1 MKRITALFAV
11 IVLAATMFAG
21 CDDSTLY
28 RHYDASAYEKQFAA
42 PEKGDTMAEFTT
54 NMGTIV
60 VRLFPKEAPKAVENF
75 VTHAQEGYYDG
86 VIFHR
91 VIADFM
97 IQSGDPDGTGYG
109 GDSIWGGTFED
120 ELCPYLSTYRGA
132 LCMANSGTNTNKS
145 QFFIVT
151 RADKDVEVYQR
162 LNMEV
167 DKKYRLDEAKIDKYK
182 QVGGVPHLDY
192 QMSELRVVKY
202 PDAAYQQ
209 YCHTVFGQV
218 VEGMDIVDAISN
230 VKTCG
235 EKEVNEA
242 IIKNGKD
249 QTEIYLDKP
258 VKDVIIESIRIY
270 TYGG

>member
-42 PEKGDTMAEFTT
+42 PEQGDTMAEFTT

-167 DKKYRLDEAKIDKYK
+167 DKKYRLDEAKID
-182 QVGGVPHLDY
+182 
-192 QMSELRVVKY
+192 RWI
-202 PDAAYQQ
+202 AYQQ
-209 YCHTVFGQV
+209 DRTQLSYQVDVDTTDRFVTVCTCADLH
-218 VEGMDIVDAISN
+218 VES
-230 VKTCG
+230 
-235 EKEVNEA
+235 
-242 IIKNGKD
+242 
-249 QTEIYLDKP
+249 DK
-258 VKDVIIESIRIY
+258 
-270 TYGG
+270 GGRLYFFLRRADGH